1 MGSNTKQVC
10 NICAPITSQQQSVS
24 VEQIVN
30 DMKHAKAEG
39 ADTVEVRL
47 DCITNFNPLHHL
59 KIILQNKPLPI
70 LIANR

>member
-1 MGSNTKQVC
+1 MGSANQVL
-10 NICAPITSQQQSVS
+10 NICAPITNQQESVS

-30 DMKHAKAEG
+30 NMKLAKEEG

-47 DCITNFNPLHHL
+47 DCITNFYPLLHL
-59 KIILQNKPLPI
+59 KIILQNKPLPV